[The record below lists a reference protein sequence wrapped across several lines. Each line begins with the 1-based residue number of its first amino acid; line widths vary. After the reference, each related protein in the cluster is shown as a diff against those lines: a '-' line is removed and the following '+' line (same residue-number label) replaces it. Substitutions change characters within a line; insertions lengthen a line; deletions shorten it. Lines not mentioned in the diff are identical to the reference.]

1 MASSNPNAIEVP
13 IEVDAT
19 KAEVSLRK
27 FDNSMK
33 NFCNNYSSWTERIVG
48 QSRRQHE
55 SIMQLSTTITFVGAA
70 FTTVK
75 GVVDSL
81 AGSYMSFTD
90 GLSKMSQRT
99 GIAAESLGGL
109 KFAAEQSGANFETL
123 TQGLK
128 QFQNVLAQ
136 QKQDGKNKLGIDYT
150 SDTEEALMRFADRVK
165 NMSSQTEQVK
175 AATEAF
181 GKAGFKLVPMLQEG
195 RAGIQK
201 LKEEAKRLGLTLD
214 EVSIQEGVKMTDATN
229 RMKQS
234 FAAVNNQIIA
244 QLAPTLT
251 QMFDWFAK
259 GAASVTS
266 WISQN
271 QVFVASLGKL
281 TLAFMGVAGVLKVI
295 PVALTAICAH
305 PIVAVVAGLAVA
317 VAALDAA
324 LSPVPKK
331 FDAVTD
337 SMQRQ
342 RQETDDL
349 INADKQRIQRLK
361 ELEALS
367 KRGGLNNQEVA
378 EATNL
383 VTELSARYG
392 DLGISIDA
400 ASGKITGMGEA
411 TKKMYAQMIE
421 SRKNALQKELL
432 ELQSNQQSLII
443 QRENVWNK
451 GGLSGTWDKM
461 TGAEQRNADDLTQQI
476 QSLTSQ
482 IALVQAEIKNVD
494 KSIVDNTKSNIK
506 GKTPAEIRREMEARQ
521 NLAKYNDDMKKHYMS
536 DRERELAAIDE
547 ETANYLKEY
556 GIAEEEDVNGIDL
569 HSDYNQRRLA
579 YYDNPENMKRLEEQ
593 AASGRVDAQGKLADV
608 RLLQKLRMQEE
619 RKAEVNA
626 KYDQLDADE
635 KKKAEEEAIAKQ
647 QKSDELAAYGVK
659 GGNSR
664 LIAAQREY
672 NELYNK
678 LYLNDNLN
686 RPEEERRS
694 IYQQMV
700 QARARMQEEQA
711 NTKARAGVEDQKSGI
726 AELQKQLN
734 EKIVNND
741 FEGRDELKKQIE
753 DAQLELAKTVATV
766 SGKAR
771 ETAQKEYDK
780 ERAEY
785 QKMVENGATN
795 DELEKQREKVE
806 AAKTERDKQSQ
817 EYDNA
822 VGEIQAAQEREAK
835 NRIDTAKQQLDSATS
850 RGTFNAWETGTIGNT
865 TARQQLETSKKML
878 DELIKIQKNTEE
890 GAVTA

>member
-33 NFCNNYSSWTERIVG
+33 NFCNNYSGYTDRIVN
-48 QSRRQHE
+48 QSKRQHE
-55 SIMQLSTTITFVGAA
+55 SITQLATSITFIGTA
-70 FTTVK
+70 FSTVK
-75 GVVDSL
+75 GVIDSV
-81 AGSYMSFTD
+81 AGSYMAFTD

-99 GIAAESLGGL
+99 GITAESLGGL

-136 QKQDGKNKLGIDYT
+136 QKESGKNNLGIEYT
-150 SDTEEALMRFADRVK
+150 SDTEEALMRFAERVK

-175 AATEAF
+175 AAIEAF
-181 GKAGFKLVPMLQEG
+181 GRAGFKLVPMLQEG
-195 RAGIQK
+195 RNGIQK

-271 QVFVASLGKL
+271 QTFVASLGKL

-295 PVALTAICAH
+295 PVVLTAICAH

-324 LSPVPKK
+324 ISPVPKK

-461 TGAEQRNADDLTQQI
+461 TGAEQRNAEDLTQQI

-608 RLLQKLRMQEE
+608 RLLQFLRMQEE
-619 RKAEVNA
+619 RKGDVNT
-626 KYDQLDADE
+626 KHDKIDADA
-635 KKKAEEEAIAKQ
+635 KKKAEEEAAAKQ
-647 QKSDELAAYGVK
+647 KHSDELTAYGIR
-659 GGNSR
+659 GGDTR
-664 LIAAQREY
+664 LVEAEREY

-678 LYLNDNLN
+678 LYGGGELSD
-686 RPEEERRS
+686 EERRS
-694 IYQQMV
+694 TYRQMV
-700 QARARMQEEQA
+700 KARARMKEEQA
-711 NTKARAGVEDQKSGI
+711 NTKERAGVEDQKSGI

>member
-1 MASSNPNAIEVP
+1 MANSNPNAIEVP
-13 IEVDAT
+13 IEVDAG

-27 FDNSMK
+27 FDSTMK
-33 NFCNNYSSWTERIVG
+33 DFCNNYSSWTDRIIG

-55 SIMQLSTTITFVGAA
+55 SFMQLSTSITFIGTA
-70 FTTVK
+70 FSTVK
-75 GVVDSL
+75 GVVDSI

-128 QFQNVLAQ
+128 QFQNVMAQ
-136 QKQDGKNKLGIDYT
+136 QKETGKNTLGIDYT

-165 NMSSQTEQVK
+165 NMSTQAEQVK

-181 GKAGFKLVPMLQEG
+181 GRAGYKLVPMLQEG
-195 RAGIQK
+195 RNGIQK

-234 FAAVNNQIIA
+234 FAAVNNQIMA

-324 LSPVPKK
+324 LSLVPKK

-349 INADKQRIQRLK
+349 INADKQRIARLK

-400 ASGKITGMGEA
+400 ASGKISGMGEA

-421 SRKNALQKELL
+421 SRKIALQKELS
-432 ELQSNQQSLII
+432 ELQANQASLQI
-443 QRENVWNK
+443 QRENAYNK
-451 GGLSGTWDKM
+451 GGLSQSWETM
-461 TGAEQRNADDLTQQI
+461 TGKRERDWDDYSQQI
-476 QSLTSQ
+476 DALTHQ
-482 IALVQAEIKNVD
+482 IALVNQEIANVD
-494 KSIVDNTKSNIK
+494 KSIKDNTTSNIK

-536 DRERELAAIDE
+536 DREKELAAIDE
-547 ETANYLKEY
+547 ETANYLREY
-556 GIAEEEDVNGIDL
+556 GISEEEDPSKVDI
-569 HSDYNQRRLA
+569 HTDYNQKTLA
-579 YYDNPENMKRLEEQ
+579 YYDNPENMKRLEE
-593 AASGRVDAQGKLADV
+593 AAARGRLDAQGKLADV
-608 RLLQKLRMQEE
+608 HLLQFLRMQEE
-619 RKAEVNA
+619 RKGDVNT
-626 KYDQLDADE
+626 KYDNLDAE
-635 KKKAEEEAIAKQ
+635 AKKKAEEEAAAKQ
-647 QKSDELAAYGVK
+647 KHSDELTAYGIR
-659 GGNSR
+659 GGDTR
-664 LIAAQREY
+664 LVEAEREY
-672 NELYNK
+672 NDLYNK
-678 LYLNDNLN
+678 LYGGEELSD
-686 RPEEERRS
+686 EERRS
-694 IYQQMV
+694 TYRQMV
-700 QARARMQEEQA
+700 KARARMKEEQA
-711 NTKARAGVEDQKSGI
+711 NTKERAGLEDQKDAVAALQRQIDAKIQSGNRDG
-726 AELQKQLN
+726 L
-734 EKIVNND
+734 
-741 FEGRDELKKQIE
+741 DELKKQLD
-753 DAQLELAKTVATV
+753 DAKLELAKTVATV

-771 ETAQKEYDK
+771 DTAQKEYEK

-785 QKMVENGATN
+785 EKMVQNNAT
-795 DELEKQREKVE
+795 DEELEAQREKVE
-806 AAKTERDKQSQ
+806 AAKAERDKQNRD
-817 EYDNA
+817 YTDA
-822 VGEIQAAQEREAK
+822 VGEIQASQEKEAQSRMDA
-835 NRIDTAKQQLDSATS
+835 AKQQLDSATS

-865 TARQQLETSKKML
+865 TAKEQLATTKKML

-890 GAVTA
+890 GTVTA

>member
-1 MASSNPNAIEVP
+1 MANSNPNAIEVP
-13 IEVDAT
+13 IEVDAG
-19 KAEVSLRK
+19 KAEISLRK
-27 FDNSMK
+27 FDSTMK
-33 NFCNNYSSWTERIVG
+33 DFCNNYSSWTDRIVG

-128 QFQNVLAQ
+128 QFQTVLAQ

-244 QLAPTLT
+244 QLAPTMT

-259 GAASVTS
+259 GAAGVTS
-266 WISQN
+266 WIAQN

-281 TLAFMGVAGVLKVI
+281 TLAFMGVAGVLKII

-305 PIVAVVAGLAVA
+305 PIVALFASLAVA

-361 ELEALS
+361 ELEELS
-367 KRGGLNNQEVA
+367 RRGGLNNQEVA

-432 ELQSNQQSLII
+432 ELQANQQSLQI
-443 QRENVWNK
+443 QRENAYNK
-451 GGLSGTWDKM
+451 GGLSQSWETM
-461 TGAEQRNADDLTQQI
+461 TGKRERDWDDYSQQI
-476 QSLTSQ
+476 DSLTHQ
-482 IALVQAEIKNVD
+482 IALVQAEISNVD
-494 KSIVDNTKSNIK
+494 KSIKDNTKSNIK
-506 GKTPAEIRREMEARQ
+506 GKTPAEIKREMEARQ

-536 DRERELAAIDE
+536 ERERELAAIDE
-547 ETANYLKEY
+547 ETAKYKQEY
-556 GIAEEEDVNGIDL
+556 MIEQEIDDERNLPDYKDKLMAE
-569 HSDYNQRRLA
+569 SLA
-579 YYDNPENMKRLEEQ
+579 YNERDGNLDKLISRADRGDLLAKSKLAGIRYMQFMRMQDERKSEVNSKYDN
-593 AASGRVDAQGKLADV
+593 
-608 RLLQKLRMQEE
+608 
-619 RKAEVNA
+619 
-626 KYDQLDADE
+626 LDADA
-635 KKKAEEEAIAKQ
+635 KKKAEEEAAAKQ
-647 QKSDELAAYGVK
+647 KHSDELTAYGIR
-659 GGNSR
+659 GGDTR
-664 LIAAQREY
+664 LVEAEREY

-678 LYLNDNLN
+678 LYGGGELSD
-686 RPEEERRS
+686 EERRS
-694 IYQQMV
+694 TYRQMV
-700 QARARMQEEQA
+700 KARARMKEEQA
-711 NTKARAGVEDQKSGI
+711 NTKARSGLEDQKDAVAALQRQVDAKIESGDRKG
-726 AELQKQLN
+726 L
-734 EKIVNND
+734 
-741 FEGRDELKKQIE
+741 DELKKQLD
-753 DAQLELAKTVATV
+753 DAKLELAKTVATV

-785 QKMVENGATN
+785 EKMVQNNAT
-795 DELEKQREKVE
+795 DEELEAQREKVE
-806 AAKTERDKQSQ
+806 AAKAERDKQDRG
-817 EYDNA
+817 YTDA
-822 VGEIQAAQEREAK
+822 VGEIQASQEKEAQSRMDA
-835 NRIDTAKQQLDSATS
+835 AKQQLDSATS
-850 RGTFNAWETGTIGNT
+850 RGTFNAWEAGSIGNS
-865 TARQQLETSKKML
+865 TARQQLETTKKML

-890 GAVTA
+890 GTVTA

>member
-1 MASSNPNAIEVP
+1 MASNPNAIEVP
-13 IEVDAT
+13 IEVDAG
-19 KAEVSLRK
+19 KAEISLRK
-27 FDNSMK
+27 FDSTMK
-33 NFCNNYSSWTERIVG
+33 DFCNNYSSWTDRIVG

-244 QLAPTLT
+244 QLAPTMT

-259 GAASVTS
+259 GAAGVTS
-266 WISQN
+266 WIAQN

-281 TLAFMGVAGVLKVI
+281 TLAFMGVAGVLKII

-305 PIVAVVAGLAVA
+305 PIVALFASLAVA

-400 ASGKITGMGEA
+400 ASGKISGMGEA

-421 SRKNALQKELL
+421 SRKIALQKELS
-432 ELQSNQQSLII
+432 ELQANQASLQI
-443 QRENVWNK
+443 QRENAYNK
-451 GGLSGTWDKM
+451 GGLSQSWETM
-461 TGAEQRNADDLTQQI
+461 TGKRERDWDDYSQQI
-476 QSLTSQ
+476 DALTRQ
-482 IALVQAEIKNVD
+482 IALVNQEIANVD
-494 KSIVDNTKSNIK
+494 NSIKENTTSNLK

-521 NLAKYNDDMKKHYMS
+521 NLSKYNADMANYYRSEK
-536 DRERELAAIDE
+536 ERELAAIDE
-547 ETANYLKEY
+547 ETAKYKQEF
-556 GIAEEEDVNGIDL
+556 GIAEEEENVEAYDI
-569 HSDYNQRRLA
+569 HTEYNQRTLA
-579 YYDNPENMKRLEEQ
+579 YYDNPENMKALEEK
-593 AASGRVDAQGKLADV
+593 AARGRADAQGKLADV
-608 RLLQKLRMQEE
+608 RLLQFLRMQEE
-619 RKAEVNA
+619 RRAAIEEKYAKEEAENR
-626 KYDQLDADE
+626 KKADE
-635 KKKAEEEAIAKQ
+635 EAAAKQ
-647 QKSDELAAYGVK
+647 KRSDELTAYGVR
-659 GGNSR
+659 GGDTR
-664 LIAAQREY
+664 LIEAEREY

-678 LYLNDNLN
+678 LYGGGELSD
-686 RPEEERRS
+686 EERRS
-694 IYQQMV
+694 TYRQMV
-700 QARARMQEEQA
+700 KARARLKEEQA
-711 NTKARAGVEDQKSGI
+711 NTKERAGLEDQKDAVAALQRQIDAKIQSGNRDG
-726 AELQKQLN
+726 L
-734 EKIVNND
+734 
-741 FEGRDELKKQIE
+741 DELKKQLE
-753 DAQLELAKTVATV
+753 DAKLELAKTVATV

-771 ETAQKEYDK
+771 ETAQKEYEK

-785 QKMVENGATN
+785 EKMVQNNAT
-795 DELEKQREKVE
+795 DEELEKQREKVE
-806 AAKTERDKQSQ
+806 AAKAERDKQDRD
-817 EYDNA
+817 YTDA
-822 VGEIQAAQEREAK
+822 VGEIQASREKEAQSRMDA
-835 NRIDTAKQQLDSATS
+835 AKQQLDSATS
-850 RGTFNAWETGTIGNT
+850 RGTFNAWEAGSIGNS
-865 TARQQLETSKKML
+865 TARQQLETTKKML

-890 GAVTA
+890 GTVTA

>member
-1 MASSNPNAIEVP
+1 MANSNPNAIEVP

-33 NFCNNYSSWTERIVG
+33 NFCNNYSGYTDRIVN
-48 QSRRQHE
+48 QSKRQHE
-55 SIMQLSTTITFVGAA
+55 SITQLATSITFIGTA
-70 FTTVK
+70 FSTVK
-75 GVVDSL
+75 GVIDSV
-81 AGSYMSFTD
+81 AGSYMAFTD

-99 GIAAESLGGL
+99 GITAESLGGL

-136 QKQDGKNKLGIDYT
+136 QKESGKNNLGIDYT
-150 SDTEEALMRFADRVK
+150 SDTEEALMRFAERVK

-181 GKAGFKLVPMLQEG
+181 GRAGFKLVPMLQEG
-195 RAGIQK
+195 RNGIQK

-324 LSPVPKK
+324 ISPVPKK

-494 KSIVDNTKSNIK
+494 KSIIDNTKSNIK

-536 DRERELAAIDE
+536 ERERELAAIDE
-547 ETANYLKEY
+547 ETENYLKEY

-700 QARARMQEEQA
+700 QARARMKEEQA